1 MRSSESPV
9 GTRISDETATGKG
22 RLMHCQPQSESQTPR
37 QTSAGLQKIDGNFL
51 KRARGGWGF
60 FCREDMPRVFFSWTF
75 FCVRKISLRYRLLFI
90 GLTGKANYMNLLSV
104 GDKVKKILYPVCFFI
119 NSQHF
124 PSVILKG
131 AEASRCFWTNG
142 QWVANLLHTFQIK
155 MWTCFIP

>member
-60 FCREDMPRVFFSWTF
+60 FCREDMPRVFFSLSLNKNESF
-75 FCVRKISLRYRLLFI
+75 FLLEIEPFLRNCYFFGIIKLKPNLRQMAVKIILNILLCSENFI
-90 GLTGKANYMNLLSV
+90 TVSTSIHWFNWQG
-104 GDKVKKILYPVCFFI
+104 
-119 NSQHF
+119 
-124 PSVILKG
+124 
-131 AEASRCFWTNG
+131 
-142 QWVANLLHTFQIK
+142 
-155 MWTCFIP
+155 